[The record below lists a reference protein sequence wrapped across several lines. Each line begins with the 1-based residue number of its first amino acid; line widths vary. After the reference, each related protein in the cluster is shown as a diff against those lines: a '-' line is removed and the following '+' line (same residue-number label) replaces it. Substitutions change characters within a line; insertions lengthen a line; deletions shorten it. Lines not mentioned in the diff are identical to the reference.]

1 MAATDTGDPPVH
13 ASRHRTR
20 MQRAIIGV
28 WIGVPLLLFG
38 LLAAGVYLYARGGGD
53 LPPGL
58 SFLRP
63 ADSSPL
69 DASSPAEVVLRTLRL
84 AGYQRAVVGEQYGKV
99 VVRVEAPSVQSP
111 ADLGLTW
118 QTCMAAAA
126 VAYPKADD
134 IVVQVFSPNQPLAE
148 ISAHAEAVRRAVR
161 DDDMHALD
169 GQAAVRYLPET
180 AGD

>member
-1 MAATDTGDPPVH
+1 
-13 ASRHRTR
+13 
-20 MQRAIIGV
+20 MQRLIIGV
-28 WIGVPLLLFG
+28 WIAIPLLLFG
-38 LLAAGVYLYARGGGD
+38 LLGASVYFYARGGGD

-63 ADSSPL
+63 GQSSPL

-84 AGYQRAVVGEQYGKV
+84 AGYQRAVVGESYGKV
-99 VVRVEAPSVQSP
+99 VVRVEAPSVLSA
-111 ADLGLTW
+111 ADIGLTW

-134 IVVQVFSPNQPLAE
+134 IVVQIFSPNQPLAE
-148 ISAHAEAVRRAVR
+148 VSAHAEAVRRAIER
-161 DDDMHALD
+161 DDMSALD
-169 GQAAVRYLPET
+169 GEAAVRYLPET